1 MKLNRKQ
8 RLAAELAAAEPTL
21 SGAKIAERVQVD
33 VNTFYRWKKI
43 PDWQEYMHMCCQER
57 FRDLE
62 KLAVAKLA
70 ANVKKGNQKAIEY
83 VLDYLGYQPEQK
95 ININDG
101 DININITGDADD

>member
-1 MKLNRKQ
+1 MKLNRRQ

-21 SGAKIAERVQVD
+21 SGAKIAARVQVD
-33 VNTFYRWKKI
+33 VNTFYRWKKN
-43 PDWQEYMHMCCQER
+43 PEWQEYMHQCCLER

-62 KLAVAKLA
+62 KLAVSKLA

-101 DININITGDADD
+101 DININITGDFDD